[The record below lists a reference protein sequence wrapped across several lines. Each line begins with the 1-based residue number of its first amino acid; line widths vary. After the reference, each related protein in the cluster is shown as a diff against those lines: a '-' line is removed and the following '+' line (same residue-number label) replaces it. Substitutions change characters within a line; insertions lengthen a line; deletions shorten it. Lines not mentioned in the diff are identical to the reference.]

1 MAELNTIT
9 QQATTRAKD
18 AAYVLVGLGVLGAQR
33 VAVSGQELRS
43 RLATG
48 DVDQR
53 VAEFRAQVAG
63 YNAPIIKLAQEVDNR
78 IEDAFVRLETTMKPV
93 EDQLP
98 APAREF
104 ATKAR
109 SQARDLRSQVRDRVN
124 TVTNVEPAH
133 KASRTTAAKRAAAK

>member
-1 MAELNTIT
+1 M
-9 QQATTRAKD
+9 
-18 AAYVLVGLGVLGAQR
+18 
-33 VAVSGQELRS
+33 
-43 RLATG
+43 
-48 DVDQR
+48 
-53 VAEFRAQVAG
+53 
-63 YNAPIIKLAQEVDNR
+63 
-78 IEDAFVRLETTMKPV
+78 RLETTMKPV

-98 APAREF
+98 APALEL